1 MVQKEKKENG
11 LIQYHIFYCVAVLV
25 VVVGDFASASTV
37 YVTVNGFPSK
47 V

>member
-11 LIQYHIFYCVAVLV
+11 LIQYHIFYC
-25 VVVGDFASASTV
+25 VGDFASASTV